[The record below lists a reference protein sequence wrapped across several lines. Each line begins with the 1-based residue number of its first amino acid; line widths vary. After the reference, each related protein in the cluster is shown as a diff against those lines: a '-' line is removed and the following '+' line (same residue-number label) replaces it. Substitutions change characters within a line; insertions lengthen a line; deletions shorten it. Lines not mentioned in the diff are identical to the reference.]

1 MLLKPHCGDVGVP
14 FMYTRTGCLAMSAA
28 MKSCTEPSLGF
39 LDTWRGASAHARA
52 SAHIASTR
60 AGWKSG
66 CVSSASSDLRRAD
79 NKAQSAARPQLLLQQ
94 MHAPLVRC
102 ASCNRVFAPAA
113 LRAPCLAR
121 WRSIRSPRRARRA
134 LCAKA
139 RRGHRMRVPQ
149 PASKFSLAARV
160 FGRCRQAAPRPPG
173 RRVPRL
179 RHLAVPFGERVWRVR
194 GSAAAPPGHPAPLLT
209 RPARSARWPWSQN
222 PACQAPLVVRALA
235 APHEVPERALTPWHA
250 RCSCV
255 GPCERKAKSHRF
267 KAQALSW
274 FTASWLRR
282 HSRHAHS
289 QQRPLS
295 LPPG

>member
-1 MLLKPHCGDVGVP
+1 MRPAGPCESNTLHTMLLKPHCGDVGVP

-79 NKAQSAARPQLLLQQ
+79 NKAQSAARPQLLQQ

-160 FGRCRQAAPRPPG
+160 FGRCRAAAKPPPARPCPG
-173 RRVPRL
+173 CATWRCP
-179 RHLAVPFGERVWRVR
+179 LASAFGE
-194 GSAAAPPGHPAPLLT
+194 
-209 RPARSARWPWSQN
+209 
-222 PACQAPLVVRALA
+222 
-235 APHEVPERALTPWHA
+235 
-250 RCSCV
+250 CV
-255 GPCERKAKSHRF
+255 DP
-267 KAQALSW
+267 
-274 FTASWLRR
+274 RR
-282 HSRHAHS
+282 HRLGTPHRS
-289 QQRPLS
+289 
-295 LPPG
+295 

>member
-1 MLLKPHCGDVGVP
+1 MRPAGPCESNTLHTTLLKPHCGDVGVP

-139 RRGHRMRVPQ
+139 RRGHRMRVLQ

-160 FGRCRQAAPRPPG
+160 FGRCRQAAPRPA
-173 RRVPRL
+173 VPRL
-179 RHLAVPFGERVWRVR
+179 AV
-194 GSAAAPPGHPAPLLT
+194 APLGGALW
-209 RPARSARWPWSQN
+209 RARL
-222 PACQAPLVVRALA
+222 CM
-235 APHEVPERALTPWHA
+235 
-250 RCSCV
+250 
-255 GPCERKAKSHRF
+255 GP
-267 KAQALSW
+267 
-274 FTASWLRR
+274 RR
-282 HSRHAHS
+282 HAGTAWAPRTAPDPSSA
-289 QQRPLS
+289 
-295 LPPG
+295 